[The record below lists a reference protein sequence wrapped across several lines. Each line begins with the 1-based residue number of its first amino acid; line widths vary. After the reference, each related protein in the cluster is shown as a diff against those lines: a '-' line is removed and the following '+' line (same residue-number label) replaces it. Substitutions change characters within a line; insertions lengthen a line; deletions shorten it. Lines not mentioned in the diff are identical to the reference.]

1 MLAVERRTRI
11 EQIITN
17 DKSVMVVDLAKQ
29 FDVTPET
36 IRGDLLKLEKQGIL
50 VRTYGGAILAGASG
64 SELGFKERDTVN
76 ADLKQKI
83 GKRAA
88 ELIRNGDTIFLDA
101 STSALYLARNIKE
114 KRGLTVI
121 TNAVSIMTE
130 LAECDNIK
138 VVCTGGLY
146 ESRRMSYTGRY
157 AEKMIRENFAANK
170 FFFSCRG
177 VTLSRGLVDSTE
189 DEAEIKRA
197 MLESSDSA
205 IFLCDHYKLGKMGI
219 PVIAPL
225 DKIDKFVTDVRL
237 DSEWRN
243 ALEHNGTS
251 IILAED

>member
-1 MLAVERRTRI
+1 MLAVERRTQI
-11 EQIITN
+11 EQMITAS
-17 DKSVMVVDLAKQ
+17 KSVMVVDLAKQ
-29 FDVTPET
+29 FNVTPET

-50 VRTYGGAILAGASG
+50 VRTYGGAILVGASG

-76 ADLKQKI
+76 ADLKQII
-83 GKRAA
+83 GRRAS

-130 LAECDNIK
+130 LSECDNIR

-146 ESRRMSYTGRY
+146 RQRSMSYNGRY

-177 VTLSRGLVDSTE
+177 VTLGRGLVESTE

-197 MLESSDSA
+197 MLEASDSA

-219 PVIAPL
+219 PVIAPI

-237 DSEWRN
+237 DSEWSSV
-243 ALEHNGTS
+243 LEANGTS
-251 IILAED
+251 IIIANK